1 MLPRAARA
9 LSSLSLARE
18 EQALLTTS
26 LWSMA
31 VRLLGMGAS
40 FVMGVLLARWLTP
53 AGFGAYGIIIAMAL
67 MLSVLAQFGLPTI
80 ATREI
85 SIALAQRRWG
95 AMRGYIHLFVKVAAS
110 GSFALAVLW
119 ICFSAVFPGLVRS
132 FGANLIGALLV
143 PLFALTVLVSAE
155 LRALDRVV
163 LGQSLEVTLRPALMC
178 ALLLLISIIG
188 TQLTAPIA
196 VGLNVIASAVT
207 LAAGLIWL
215 RSSIPDPARHCVAEP
230 PRDWFRPA
238 AALAAVDV
246 LKQLDVTYGMLLLG
260 ALSSE
265 TQAGYFRVALSTII
279 FVSTPLSIFNV
290 VLAPALARLFAQGE
304 RDRLQRIL
312 TLSALAMFATTIAAL
327 MVIFFAGQPLIRL
340 VFGASYEAAWLPL
353 LLLTCAQAING
364 FFGVGWV
371 LLSMSGGER
380 RLTASFIVSVGVSVL
395 AAIPLTAFAGAAGAG
410 AAAII
415 GALIQNLLAW
425 RGVHRHSSLESSAGG
440 FLWQARAR
448 DMPPD

>member
-85 SIALAQRRWG
+85 SIALAKRRWS

-178 ALLLLISIIG
+178 ALLHPVREDSNQEVPPCKRRRRRFKHLVPQRPKGFDI
-188 TQLTAPIA
+188 QKRK
-196 VGLNVIASAVT
+196 VF
-207 LAAGLIWL
+207 
-215 RSSIPDPARHCVAEP
+215 DPMAILARH
-230 PRDWFRPA
+230 
-238 AALAAVDV
+238 
-246 LKQLDVTYGMLLLG
+246 G
-260 ALSSE
+260 
-265 TQAGYFRVALSTII
+265 
-279 FVSTPLSIFNV
+279 
-290 VLAPALARLFAQGE
+290 
-304 RDRLQRIL
+304 
-312 TLSALAMFATTIAAL
+312 
-327 MVIFFAGQPLIRL
+327 
-340 VFGASYEAAWLPL
+340 
-353 LLLTCAQAING
+353 
-364 FFGVGWV
+364 
-371 LLSMSGGER
+371 
-380 RLTASFIVSVGVSVL
+380 
-395 AAIPLTAFAGAAGAG
+395 
-410 AAAII
+410 
-415 GALIQNLLAW
+415 
-425 RGVHRHSSLESSAGG
+425 
-440 FLWQARAR
+440 
-448 DMPPD
+448 